1 LLLKVK
7 NKQDISQSAEKKES
21 HAPIYIWAF
30 VGLTAAVIAFMIQ
43 KKNKNT
49 KKTKSVKRAKNKGN

>member
-1 LLLKVK
+1 
-7 NKQDISQSAEKKES
+7 
-21 HAPIYIWAF
+21 